1 MALNGLDISNWQA
14 GTDFSSIDFDFVI
27 IKATQGTGYVDKSCD
42 GFFQQALAMGKC
54 LGFYHY
60 AGGSDPGTEAEY
72 FVNNTSNYFHHAIP
86 FLDWESAD
94 NARWGNND
102 NQWVTD
108 FCNRVEELTDVRPL
122 VYVQQSARGNIA
134 GEIGNHGWI
143 AQYPNN
149 DRVDSYVDTP
159 WNDGAYDCLIR
170 QYTSNGYLNGQGRFD
185 LDKFYGS
192 VDDWNSYA
200 KIDGSNPTPA
210 PQPVPAPQPA
220 TPVSNGFAVGD
231 TVVPTSNVDYNGT
244 PVTAYNDNYTIAEI
258 NGDRAVLA
266 VGGTV
271 WAAMNTAN
279 IQKVGGSA
287 PAASPSRT
295 VIYAGDTVRPT
306 RMTDYNGTA
315 VASYH
320 DSYVVSELS
329 GDRAVLTYNGVVWA
343 AMHVSDLERV

>member
-1 MALNGLDISNWQA
+1 MLQGYDISNWQ
-14 GTDFSSIDFDFVI
+14 GNTPMDGDFLI
-27 IKATQGTGYVDKSCD
+27 IKASEGDGYKDPRLDQHYNNWAQTGKPY
-42 GFFQQALAMGKC
+42 
-54 LGFYHY
+54 GFYHY
-60 AGGSDPGTEAEY
+60 ARPDLGNSAEAECDWFLSLVGAHVGHAVFALDFEGASLSVANAAAWAKEWIDH
-72 FVNNTSNYFHHAIP
+72 FVEKT
-86 FLDWESAD
+86 
-94 NARWGNND
+94 G
-102 NQWVTD
+102 
-108 FCNRVEELTDVRPL
+108 VRPL
-122 VYVQQSARGNIA
+122 LYIQGSPMG
-134 GEIGNHGWI
+134 
-143 AQYPNN
+143 
-149 DRVDSYVDTP
+149 S
-159 WNDGAYDCLIR
+159 GAYDAIFNDNIGCWAASDPSWYAGHAIVVI
-170 QYTSNGYLNGQGRFD
+170 QQSVYGG
-185 LDKFYGS
+185 LDHDDFYGDADVWEKYS
-192 VDDWNSYA
+192 AVNGDVPAPD
-200 KIDGSNPTPA
+200 PTPA
-210 PQPVPAPQPA
+210 PQPSDPA
-220 TPVSNGFAVGD
+220 SCNGFAVGD